1 MTDLRHK
8 KTLSVPADDD
18 TIPINQ
24 TIPYSDDIDD
34 NVDDDD
40 DDNNDSVNESQ
51 NHQISFYT

>member
-1 MTDLRHK
+1 MATDAESSDLERK
-8 KTLSVPADDD
+8 TTLSVPANDD

-34 NVDDDD
+34 D
-40 DDNNDSVNESQ
+40 DSVNESQ